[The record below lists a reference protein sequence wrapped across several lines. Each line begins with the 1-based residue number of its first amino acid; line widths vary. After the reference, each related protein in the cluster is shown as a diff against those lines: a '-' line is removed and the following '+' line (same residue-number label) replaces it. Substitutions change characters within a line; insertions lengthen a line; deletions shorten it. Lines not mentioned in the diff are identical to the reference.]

1 MARAPFQV
9 IVIPFK
15 ASLSEPAYGIF
26 KRRTHEMW
34 QAISGGGE
42 DDETPLDAA
51 IRETL
56 EETGIASHVGWV
68 SLQSR
73 ASIPASVF
81 SGTDHWPRDLFVVPE
96 YSFGLAVP
104 DTNVELSP
112 EHSECAWLP
121 FHEAHQ
127 RLTWDSNRVALWELH
142 CRVQSLSPHETAA
155 PTIARRVEVAQ
166 RAVAARVARSTIEK

>member
-9 IVIPFK
+9 IVIPFLK
-15 ASLSEPAYGIF
+15 ASSGEPQYGIF

-42 DDETPLDAA
+42 DGETPLEAA

-56 EETGIASHVGWV
+56 EETGIADRDGWIH
-68 SLQSR
+68 LQSR

-96 YSFGLAVP
+96 YAFGLAVA
-104 DTNVELSP
+104 DTNVALSS

-121 FHEAHQ
+121 FYEAHQ

-142 CRVQSLSPHETAA
+142 CRIQNLSPHETADPA
-155 PTIARRVEVAQ
+155 LMQ
-166 RAVAARVARSTIEK
+166 RAGTVQPAVVAVGRA